1 MDPLARG
8 DWDGEWISVWALR
21 RFTWS
26 LGGYVYAATTPTAKA
41 APFSRVKATKP
52 RVVLSSI
59 GVDASWT
66 LKTPKRWKYPGADAR
81 VAFKPAEDPLQA
93 AAITPPLPVSTTGA
107 ETPDESRVS
116 VRGKSLH
123 ITAPLPTEPGAYV
136 ASLAARDRR
145 FGRTFVKADDL
156 AVFIPGDRRATLR
169 LDARKAGVEA
179 GSAMKGS
186 ITVANTGI
194 EAWTDT
200 ILGAGSTQVSVTRT
214 TRVEA
219 RWIRLDDSAGAESK
233 RDTSAD
239 ADAPSTA
246 TAPVVVGLVP
256 LAPGRLVLL
265 WESIMVPDDTGRWA
279 LVVDVVDD
287 VDGSFAA
294 LGSAPGVHVVDVVD
308 ARDHDRIE

>member
-1 MDPLARG
+1 
-8 DWDGEWISVWALR
+8 
-21 RFTWS
+21 
-26 LGGYVYAATTPTAKA
+26 
-41 APFSRVKATKP
+41 
-52 RVVLSSI
+52 VLSSI

-93 AAITPPLPVSTTGA
+93 AAITPPLPVRTIGA
-107 ETPDESRVS
+107 EAPDESQVS

-179 GSAMKGS
+179 GSAMKVS
-186 ITVANTGI
+186 ITVANTGT

-200 ILGAGSTQVSVTRT
+200 LAGSGTHQVVVTRT

-219 RWIRLDDSAGAESK
+219 RWIRLDGPAGAESK
-233 RDTSAD
+233 RDTPAAAD
-239 ADAPSTA
+239 ARSTA
-246 TAPVVVGLVP
+246 TEPVVVGLVP

-265 WESIMVPDDTGRWA
+265 RKSIMAPDETGRWA
-279 LVVDVVDD
+279 LVVDIVDD

-294 LGSAPGVHVVDVVD
+294 LGSAPGVHVVDVVEP
-308 ARDHDRIE
+308 RVHEKIE